1 MRALGLRAAVPLVS
15 VVVALGACKRPPQN
29 SAPPPEPLP
38 TCVDPA
44 PAAIPPTPWKA
55 AAIAHA
61 GVGTPTDKTDGPRA
75 AVDAAL
81 KALERGDDPAD
92 AAMEGVEVLEND
104 SRFNAGT
111 GSAVRLDGESVQMD
125 AAVMRSDG
133 RFGAVAGIESV
144 RNPVAVA
151 RAVMDTPHLILQGDG
166 ATRFARTLGM
176 PVYDPSTKERVDQAN
191 RIRQKLISHDPSI
204 DDAWDGF
211 DWRAR
216 WNYPTPLADLVAGGA
231 SDAGTPAVADAGSAA
246 KDASPPPLAA
256 GHDTVGVAVRTT
268 DGRYAVALSTGG
280 YALALRGRV
289 GDVPILGA
297 GLFAGVYGASAATG
311 TGERIIE
318 AALSREV
325 QAWMKT
331 GLSPADAAQRAVEQL
346 REKGDIGIIVIG
358 PTSMA
363 ARADRE
369 MAWAGRESG
378 STVWEGGDTK

>member
-15 VVVALGACKRPPQN
+15 VVVALGACKRPVQN
-29 SAPPPEPLP
+29 NAPPPEPLP

-44 PAAIPPTPWKA
+44 PAVIPPTPWKA

-61 GVGTPTDKTDGPRA
+61 GVGTPADKSNGCRA

-81 KALERGDDPAD
+81 QAIERGADPVD
-92 AAMEGVEVLEND
+92 AVVEGVEVLED
-104 SRFNAGT
+104 DTRFNAGT
-111 GSAVRLDGESVQMD
+111 GSAVRLDGESIQMD
-125 AAVMRSDG
+125 ASVMRSDG
-133 RFGAVAGIESV
+133 RFGAVAGIEGV
-144 RNPVAVA
+144 KNPVAVA
-151 RAVMDTPHLILQGDG
+151 RRVMDSPHLILQGDG

-176 PVYDPSTKERVDQAN
+176 PVYDPSTKDRIDQAN
-191 RIRQKLISHDPSI
+191 RIRQKLIEHDPSI
-204 DDAWDGF
+204 DEAWDGF

-216 WNYPTPLADLVAGGA
+216 WNYATPLADLLAGGA
-231 SDAGTPAVADAGSAA
+231 TDASAPADAGSTA
-246 KDASPPPLAA
+246 KDASPAPLDA
-256 GHDTVGVAVRTT
+256 GHDTVGVAVRTS

-297 GLFAGVYGASAATG
+297 GLFAGSYGASAATG

-318 AALSREV
+318 AGLSREV
-325 QAWMKT
+325 QGWLKT
-331 GLSPADAAQRAVEQL
+331 GLTPAEAAQRAVEQL
-346 REKGDIGIIVIG
+346 RAKGDIGIIVIG

-369 MAWAGRESG
+369 MAWAARESG
-378 STVWEGGDTK
+378 STVWEGGDVK

>member
-1 MRALGLRAAVPLVS
+1 MRALGLRPVVPLVT
-15 VVVALGACKRPPQN
+15 VVLALGACKRPAQN
-29 SAPPPEPLP
+29 SAPTAEPLP

-44 PAAIPPTPWKA
+44 PATIPPTPWKA

-61 GVGTPTDKTDGPRA
+61 GVGSPSEQSDGCRA

-81 KALERGDDPAD
+81 KAIERGADPVD
-92 AAMEGVEVLEND
+92 AVVEGIEVLED
-104 SRFNAGT
+104 DVRFNAGT

-125 AAVMRSDG
+125 ASVMRSDG
-133 RFGAVAGIESV
+133 RFGAVAGIENV
-144 RNPVAVA
+144 KNPVAVA
-151 RAVMDTPHLILQGDG
+151 RRVMDTPHLLLQGDG

-176 PVYDPSTKERVDQAN
+176 PVYDPTTKDRVDQAN
-191 RIRQKLISHDPSI
+191 RIRQKLIAHDPSI
-204 DDAWDGF
+204 DDAWEGF

-216 WNYPTPLADLVAGGA
+216 WNYATPLADLLQGA
-231 SDAGTPAVADAGSAA
+231 AADGDAQAAVDAGSAA
-246 KDASPPPLAA
+246 NDASTSPLDA
-256 GHDTVGVAVRTT
+256 GHDTVGVAVRTS

-297 GLFAGVYGASAATG
+297 GLYAGAYGASAATG
-311 TGERIIE
+311 TGERIVE

-325 QAWMKT
+325 QGWLKI
-331 GLSPADAAQRAVEQL
+331 GLTPADAAQRAVEQL
-346 REKGDIGIIVIG
+346 RSRGDIGIIVIG

-369 MAWAGRESG
+369 MAWAARESG
-378 STVWEGGDTK
+378 SNLWEGGDVK

>member
-1 MRALGLRAAVPLVS
+1 MRASGFRAAVPFVS
-15 VVVALGACKRPPQN
+15 VVLALGACKRPVQN
-29 SAPPPEPLP
+29 GAPPPEPPP

-44 PAAIPPTPWKA
+44 PATIPPTPWKA

-61 GVGTPTDKTDGPRA
+61 GVGTPADESDGCRA

-81 KALERGDDPAD
+81 KALEGGADPVD
-92 AAMEGVEVLEND
+92 AAVAGVEVMED
-104 SRFNAGT
+104 DTRFNAGT

-144 RNPVAVA
+144 KNPVAVA
-151 RAVMDTPHLILQGDG
+151 RHVMDSPHLLLQGDG

-176 PVYDPSTKERVDQAN
+176 PMYDPTTKDRVDQAN
-191 RIRQKLISHDPSI
+191 RVRQKLIGHDPSI
-204 DDAWDGF
+204 DEAWDGF

-216 WNYPTPLADLVAGGA
+216 WNYATPLADLLPG
-231 SDAGTPAVADAGSAA
+231 STADAGAVVDAGGAA
-246 KDASPPPLAA
+246 KDASTPPLDA
-256 GHDTVGVAVRTT
+256 GHDTVGVAVRTS

-297 GLFAGVYGASAATG
+297 GLFAGPYGASAATG

-325 QAWMKT
+325 QGWMKSGAT
-331 GLSPADAAQRAVEQL
+331 PAEAAQRAVEQL
-346 REKGDIGIIVIG
+346 RSKGDIGIIVIG

-369 MAWAGRESG
+369 MAWAARESG
-378 STVWEGGDTK
+378 SNVWEDAETK